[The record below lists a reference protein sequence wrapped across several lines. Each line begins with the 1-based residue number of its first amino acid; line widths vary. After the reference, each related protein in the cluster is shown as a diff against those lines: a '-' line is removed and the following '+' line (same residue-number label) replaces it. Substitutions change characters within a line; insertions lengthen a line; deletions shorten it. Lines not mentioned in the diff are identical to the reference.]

1 MGDIVVEGIRLSVSY
16 GKHRAV
22 SDMSFRVDADDGV
35 VGMFG
40 PNGAGKTTLFK
51 TVCGDIGRYDGALR
65 CPSRDEIAYLPDK
78 PFLFSWMTVG
88 QAIDLFS
95 ARHQDFRDDV
105 AEEFLAGS
113 AIKRSAPVGS
123 LSKGMS
129 ERLHLALIMARRPR
143 LYVLDEPLAG
153 VDPLTRDRWIEN
165 IIEVRCQEA
174 PMLLSTHLI
183 EGVERVFDAVMMVV
197 DGRLLRSGKV
207 ADVRRI
213 GDGSLE
219 MAFKRLVA
227 AHE

>member
-22 SDMSFRVDADDGV
+22 SDMSFRVDADD
-35 VGMFG
+35 
-40 PNGAGKTTLFK
+40 AGKTTLFK

-153 VDPLTRDRWIEN
+153 VDPLTRDRLIEN

-174 PMLLSTHLI
+174 PMLLSTYLI

-197 DGRLLRSGKV
+197 DGLLRSGKV

>member
-1 MGDIVVEGIRLSVSY
+1 M
-16 GKHRAV
+16 
-22 SDMSFRVDADDGV
+22 
-35 VGMFG
+35 
-40 PNGAGKTTLFK
+40 FK

-153 VDPLTRDRWIEN
+153 VDPLTRDRLIEN